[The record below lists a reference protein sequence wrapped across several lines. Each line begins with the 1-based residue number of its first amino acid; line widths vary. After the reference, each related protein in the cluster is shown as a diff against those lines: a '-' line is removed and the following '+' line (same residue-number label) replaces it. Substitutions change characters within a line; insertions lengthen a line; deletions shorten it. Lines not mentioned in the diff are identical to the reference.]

1 MECWNDGIMVED
13 EDINPAFQYSTIPI
27 FLLLSEAK
35 PMIRTIFVWSCV
47 VIATLALGVLAF
59 ITYPF
64 DRKGK
69 VGHYY
74 ARLWGKTALLANRV
88 KVKIKGTEHLNGKG
102 PYIFMSNHQSYY
114 DVFALLGHLPYQ
126 FKWLAKKELFSIP
139 FLGWTMAAVGYISID
154 RGGSRDTVEAMNEA
168 AQKIRDGM
176 SVTVFPEGSR
186 SPDGSIQPFKK
197 GGFTLAIKSKVPI
210 VPIAIDGSRDI
221 MPKDKFT
228 VTSGE
233 IRMLMDRPIE
243 TESYSL
249 KDREVLMKRVRE
261 TICKNFKLLSEN
273 RSEEKR

>member
-1 MECWNDGIMVED
+1 
-13 EDINPAFQYSTIPI
+13 
-27 FLLLSEAK
+27 
-35 PMIRTIFVWSCV
+35 MIRTIFVWSCV
-47 VIATLALGVLAF
+47 VIATLALGVFAF

-74 ARLWGKTALLANRV
+74 ARLWGKTALLANHV
-88 KVKIKGTEHLNGKG
+88 KVKIEGTEHLNGEG

-126 FKWLAKKELFSIP
+126 FKWLVKKELFSIP
-139 FLGWTMAAVGYISID
+139 FLGWTMAAVGYISVD
-154 RGGSRDTVEAMNEA
+154 RGGTRDTVEAMNEA

-176 SVTVFPEGSR
+176 SVTIFPEGSR

-233 IRMLMDRPIE
+233 IRILMDRPIE

-249 KDREVLMKRVRE
+249 KDREGLMKRVRE
-261 TICKNFKLLSEN
+261 TICKNFKLLSEKQ
-273 RSEEKR
+273 SEEKL

>member
-1 MECWNDGIMVED
+1 
-13 EDINPAFQYSTIPI
+13 
-27 FLLLSEAK
+27 
-35 PMIRTIFVWSCV
+35 MIRTIFVWACV
-47 VIATLALGVLAF
+47 AIATLALGVLAF

-64 DRKGK
+64 DRKGR

-88 KVKIKGTEHLNGKG
+88 KVSIEGTEHLNGKG

-126 FKWLAKKELFSIP
+126 FKWLVKKELFSIP
-139 FLGWTMAAVGYISID
+139 YLGWTMAAVGYISVD
-154 RGGSRDTVEAMNEA
+154 RGGTRDTVEAMNEA
-168 AQKIRDGM
+168 ARKIRDGM
-176 SVTVFPEGSR
+176 SVTIFPEGSR
-186 SPDGSIQPFKK
+186 SPDGAIHPFKK

-210 VPIAIDGSRDI
+210 VPIAIHGSGDI

-228 VTSGE
+228 VSSGE

-249 KDREVLMKRVRE
+249 KDREILMKKVRE
-261 TICKNFKLLSEN
+261 TICKNFELLSEK
-273 RSEEKR
+273 RSEEKL